1 MIRDDTYIQP
11 VHDILVCQNASPFTL
26 AFGFR
31 TKPFCFTMYFS
42 LVSDDGFPASFLF
55 VSERTLFYNYEIRT
69 PLGLSYEN
77 HLGDRCICLKLCL
90 WQVPNFDL
98 SISTKNRLATRQ
110 MMKVVFLNFIHRPE
124 HQGRHRPKFYSNDAR
139 DNLNP
144 TLGHNFFWKDF
155 LLIFGWNDLMIMK
168 WQCFFY
174 SNYEIPAPD
183 IREGALMRLT
193 EVWLAIYNLV
203 MDPELPLAGLKHMEK
218 GGDHGWKMNIIFV
231 WFIICLP
238 YFYHVLPL
246 AH

>member
-11 VHDILVCQNASPFTL
+11 CSRHFGLPKCFPLYSSSWFPHQTILLRHVL
-26 AFGFR
+26 LVGFR
-31 TKPFCFTMYFS
+31 RWI
-42 LVSDDGFPASFLF
+42 PASFLF
-55 VSERTLFYNYEIRT
+55 VSERTLFYNYEIWT

-77 HLGDRCICLKLCL
+77 HVGDRCICLKFCL

-144 TLGHNFFWKDF
+144 TLGQNFFWKDF

-168 WQCFFY
+168 WQCLLFQLWNT
-174 SNYEIPAPD
+174 SPWHPRRCIDAID
-183 IREGALMRLT
+183 WG
-193 EVWLAIYNLV
+193 LACYLQPRDGSRV
-203 MDPELPLAGLKHMEK
+203 ATGRFEAHGKRR
-218 GGDHGWKMNIIFV
+218 GDHGWKMNIIFV
-231 WFIICLP
+231 WFIFLP
-238 YFYHVLPL
+238 YDFYL
-246 AH
+246 

>member
-1 MIRDDTYIQP
+1 MDFQP
-11 VHDILVCQNASPFTL
+11 
-26 AFGFR
+26 AF
-31 TKPFCFTMYFS
+31 S
-42 LVSDDGFPASFLF
+42 S
-55 VSERTLFYNYEIRT
+55 VSERTLFYNYEIWT
-69 PLGLSYEN
+69 PLKLSYEN
-77 HLGDRCICLKLCL
+77 HLGDRCICLKFCL

-98 SISTKNRLATRQ
+98 SISIKNRLATRQ

-218 GGDHGWKMNIIFV
+218 DGGIMVEKWTSSLFG
-231 WFIICLP
+231 L
-238 YFYHVLPL
+238 YFYHIFTFSSLKLFVAWEGSARIWSLSWSERPCVS
-246 AH
+246 HFFPDMSTI